1 MSAVHFTVTV
11 PFDAPARQVWDEMID
26 WKGHEAWIPATRVQ
40 VDAGDPTAVGATFT
54 AWTGLGKVSLEDR
67 MRVTACTWDEETGTG
82 HCEVE
87 KLGPVLT
94 GRAGFDVR
102 PAAGGE
108 GSEVEWLEDV
118 DVRWLPSPLA
128 PIIERL
134 SALGF
139 KRGMQG
145 LAKKLAAEAAPTS
158 A

>member
-11 PFDAPARQVWDEMID
+11 PFDAPARTVWDEMID
-26 WKGHEAWIPATRVQ
+26 WKGHEEWIPATRVKI
-40 VDAGDPTAVGATFT
+40 DDGDPTAIGATFT
-54 AWTGLGKVSLEDR
+54 AWTGFGPASLEDR
-67 MRVTACTWDEETGTG
+67 MRVTECTWDDDAGTG
-82 HCEVE
+82 RCEVE

-102 PAAGGE
+102 PRADGA

-118 DVRWLPSPLA
+118 DVRWLPSPFA
-128 PIIERL
+128 PIVARL

-145 LAKKLAAEAAPTS
+145 LAKKLAADGAS
-158 A
+158 ASA